1 MRAMAQLILFNKPYG
16 VLTQFTDRENG
27 RATLADYID
36 LPGVYAAGRL
46 DRDSEGLLLLTDHG
60 PLNAQIAHPKY
71 KKPKTYL
78 VQVDG
83 EPTDQALDDL
93 RDGVELKDGMTLP
106 AKVRRV
112 AEPAN
117 LWERDPPVRYR
128 KEIPTSWIELT
139 ITEGRNRQVRRMTA
153 AVGFPTLRLIRHAIG
168 DWTLDGLAPGEWKI
182 IDVDAPPAT
191 HRRLSPGSAKP
202 PKRTELDA
210 ASDADAREVS
220 PARPSRRKGG
230 YKSARQRHQASHSA
244 SHSDENGM
252 ANPSGSGRHKG
263 SRKDNAKSGNRASAR
278 GGAKSRPGGGGRGNT
293 RPGKG

>member
-36 LPGVYAAGRL
+36 LSGVYAAGRL

-83 EPTDQALDDL
+83 EPTDEALEAL
-93 RDGVELKDGMTLP
+93 RNGVELNDGMTLP
-106 AKVRRV
+106 AKVRRI
-112 AEPAN
+112 AEPEG

-128 KEIPTSWIELT
+128 ANIPTSWIELS

-168 DWTLDGLAPGEWKI
+168 DWTLDGLAPGEWKVME
-182 IDVDAPPAT
+182 VDAPPAT

-202 PKRTELDA
+202 PRRDELPAGEAGDEAKPAKR
-210 ASDADAREVS
+210 
-220 PARPSRRKGG
+220 PAKKGG
-230 YKSARQRHQASHSA
+230 YKSARQRSQNDAA
-244 SHSDENGM
+244 QSDG
-252 ANPSGSGRHKG
+252 GT
-263 SRKDNAKSGNRASAR
+263 GNRPGNKPGAEKFKR
-278 GGAKSRPGGGGRGNT
+278 GGAKPSRVGSRPNSRSQSRPQT
-293 RPGKG
+293 RPKKG

>member
-27 RATLADYID
+27 RETLADYID

-83 EPTDQALDDL
+83 VPTDAALEAL
-93 RDGVELKDGMTLP
+93 RNGVELKDGMTLP
-106 AKVRRV
+106 ARVRRIE
-112 AEPAN
+112 EPDG

-128 KEIPTSWIELT
+128 ANIPTSWIEVT

-168 DWTLDGLAPGEWKI
+168 DWTLDGLAPGAWKVI
-182 IDVDAPPAT
+182 EVDAPPAT
-191 HRRLSPGSAKP
+191 HRRISPGSAKP
-202 PKRTELDA
+202 PRRNQLPDGDA
-210 ASDADAREVS
+210 SGDEDV
-220 PARPSRRKGG
+220 ARPKRSNRKGG
-230 YKSARQRHQASHSA
+230 YKSARTRGKNTAPKA
-244 SHSDENGM
+244 ATEET
-252 ANPSGSGRHKG
+252 
-263 SRKDNAKSGNRASAR
+263 AR
-278 GGAKSRPGGGGRGNT
+278 GLRNASSAKPARSKTKPGRNRFRPN
-293 RPGKG
+293 KG

>member
-1 MRAMAQLILFNKPYG
+1 MAQLILFNKPYG
-16 VLTQFTDRENG
+16 VLTQFTDLENG

-83 EPTDQALDDL
+83 IPTDEALDAL
-93 RDGVELKDGMTLP
+93 RGGVELKDGMTLP
-106 AKVRRV
+106 AKVRRID
-112 AEPAN
+112 EPAN
-117 LWERDPPVRYR
+117 LWERDPPVRFR
-128 KEIPTSWIELT
+128 KDIPTSWIELS

-168 DWTLDGLAPGEWKI
+168 DWTLDGLAPGEWKVI
-182 IDVDAPPAT
+182 EVEAPPAT

-202 PKRTELDA
+202 PKRAELDA
-210 ASDADAREVS
+210 LANGDGNTEHPV
-220 PARPSRRKGG
+220 RPVRRKGG
-230 YKSARQRHQASHSA
+230 YKSARQRHGASHDGETGNVSA
-244 SHSDENGM
+244 S
-252 ANPSGSGRHKG
+252 GRNTG
-263 SRKDNAKSGNRASAR
+263 PRSDNAKSGNRRPEHR
-278 GGAKSRPGGGGRGNT
+278 GSKSHPAKGGGRGNS
-293 RPGKG
+293 RPRKG

>member
-83 EPTDQALDDL
+83 DPTDEALEAL
-93 RDGVELKDGMTLP
+93 RNGVELKDGMTLP
-106 AKVRRV
+106 AKVRRI
-112 AEPAN
+112 AEPEG

-128 KEIPTSWIELT
+128 ANIPTSWIELS

-168 DWTLDGLAPGEWKI
+168 DWTLDGLTPGEWKVI
-182 IDVDAPPAT
+182 EVEAPPAT

-202 PKRTELDA
+202 PRRDELSAGDAGGDAKPAKRLA
-210 ASDADAREVS
+210 K
-220 PARPSRRKGG
+220 KGG
-230 YKSARQRHQASHSA
+230 YKSARQRSQNAA
-244 SHSDENGM
+244 AQSD
-252 ANPSGSGRHKG
+252 GRTGH
-263 SRKDNAKSGNRASAR
+263 RTGNKPGTDKFKR
-278 GGAKSRPGGGGRGNT
+278 GGAKPSGGGARANSRSQSRPQT
-293 RPGKG
+293 RPQTRPKKG

>member
-83 EPTDQALDDL
+83 EPTDEALDAL
-93 RDGVELKDGMTLP
+93 RNGVELKDGMTLP
-106 AKVRRV
+106 ARVRRID
-112 AEPAN
+112 APAN

-128 KEIPTSWIELT
+128 KEIPTSWIELS

-182 IDVDAPPAT
+182 IEVEAPPAT
-191 HRRLSPGSAKP
+191 HRRLSPGSNKP
-202 PKRTELDA
+202 PKRAELDA
-210 ASDADAREVS
+210 LANMDGNAERPV
-220 PARPSRRKGG
+220 RPSRRKGG
-230 YKSARQRHQASHSA
+230 YKSARQRHAASNDGETGNAPALGRNKGPRTDKSKSGNWSNSRSGSKPHSA
-244 SHSDENGM
+244 K
-252 ANPSGSGRHKG
+252 GSGRGNARPKKG
-263 SRKDNAKSGNRASAR
+263 
-278 GGAKSRPGGGGRGNT
+278 
-293 RPGKG
+293 